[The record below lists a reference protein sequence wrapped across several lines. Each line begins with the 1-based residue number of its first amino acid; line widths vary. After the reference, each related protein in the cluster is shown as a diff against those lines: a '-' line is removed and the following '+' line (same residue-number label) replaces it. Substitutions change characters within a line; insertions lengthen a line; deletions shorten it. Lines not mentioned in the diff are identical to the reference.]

1 MDQIFSPKLDQSIM
15 TVLQQC
21 PQCKNFRATHL
32 HTLLDPITQRHPFE
46 LLVADYLSLPKG
58 KGGYHT
64 VLLILDTFS
73 QYVWGYKLK
82 VHGTGQTTV
91 DGLKSIRQMFKA
103 PETFM
108 TDGGT
113 HFNNGDVRV
122 WCEANGTSHQV
133 VAAYA
138 PWVNGLV
145 ENANGKLLGQ
155 LKHLCSP
162 ELGED
167 EYQEV
172 QPGDIT
178 NAWPDHFD
186 VAIRHLNERI
196 IPAFQFSP
204 KELLL
209 RFIVNTTCTHTDT
222 AIQEP
227 SPQDAD
233 VHLTYVEQ
241 QCLDAMDLTAVHT
254 IKRKLKFDQRVILSR
269 TGEVAFDEGQL
280 VQVYDNAADMM
291 FATSKKL
298 LPRWSAP
305 WRVVSRTGNSYQLEM
320 LEGFPMN
327 GMVHARRLRWFLL
340 RDGTVLAQLEEDRGA
355 AQQEGEMD
363 GTTDKNGQEEEQEG
377 EEVGDEQ
384 E

>member
-1 MDQIFSPKLDQSIM
+1 MDQIFSPKLDQSIV
-15 TVLQQC
+15 TALQQC
-21 PQCKNFRATHL
+21 PQCKNFGAMHL
-32 HTLLDPITQRHPFE
+32 HALLDPITRRHPFE

-64 VLLILDTFS
+64 VLLILDMFS

-82 VHGTGQTTV
+82 VHRMGWTTV
-91 DGLKSIRQMFKA
+91 DGLKSIQQTFKV

-108 TDGGT
+108 MDGGT
-113 HFNNGDVRV
+113 HFNNGDVRA

-145 ENANGKLLGQ
+145 ENANGKLLGR
-155 LKHLCSP
+155 LKRLCSP

-167 EYQEV
+167 KYQEA

-186 VAIRHLNERI
+186 VAIRHLNEHI

-209 RFIVNTTCTHTDT
+209 GFIVNTTCTHTDT

-227 SPQDAD
+227 SPQDVD
-233 VHLTYVEQ
+233 VHLAYVEQ
-241 QCLDAMDLTAVHT
+241 QRLDTMDLTAVHA
-254 IKRKLKFDQRVILSR
+254 IKRKLKFDRRVILSR
-269 TGEVAFDEGQL
+269 TGEVTFDKGQL
-280 VQVYDNAADMM
+280 VQVYDNAADMTL
-291 FATSKKL
+291 ATSKKL
-298 LPRWSAP
+298 LPWWSAP
-305 WRVVSRTGNSYQLEM
+305 RRVVSRTGNLYRLET

-327 GMVHARRLRWFLL
+327 GTVHTRRLRWFLP

-355 AQQEGEMD
+355 AQQEGEVD
-363 GTTDKNGQEEEQEG
+363 GTTDENGQEEE
-377 EEVGDEQ
+377 
-384 E
+384 

>member
-1 MDQIFSPKLDQSIM
+1 MKLKLMDQIYSPRLDQSVV

-21 PQCKNFRATHL
+21 PQCKNFGATHM
-32 HTLLDPITQRHPFE
+32 HALLDPITRHHPFE

-73 QYVWGYKLK
+73 QYMWGYKLK
-82 VHGTGQTTV
+82 THGTAWMTI
-91 DGLKSIRQMFKA
+91 DGLKSVRQAFKA

-108 TDGGT
+108 MEGGT
-113 HFNNGDVRV
+113 HFNNGDVQA
-122 WCEANGTSHQV
+122 WCEANRMSHQV
-133 VAAYA
+133 VAAYT
-138 PWVNGLV
+138 PWVNRLV

-155 LKHLCSP
+155 LKRLCSP

-186 VAIRHLNERI
+186 AAIRHLNECI

-209 RFIVNTTCTHTDT
+209 GFVVNTACTHTDT
-222 AIQEP
+222 VLQEL

-233 VHLTYVEQ
+233 VHLAYVEQ
-241 QCLDAMDLTAVHT
+241 QCLDTMDLTALHT
-254 IKRKLKFDQRVILSR
+254 IKRKLAFDRKVILLR
-269 TGEVAFDEGQL
+269 TGEVLFDDGQL
-280 VQVYDNAADMM
+280 MQVYDNATDMT

-298 LPRWSAP
+298 LPRWSVP
-305 WRVVSRTGNSYQLEM
+305 WRVIG
-320 LEGFPMN
+320 
-327 GMVHARRLRWFLL
+327 
-340 RDGTVLAQLEEDRGA
+340 
-355 AQQEGEMD
+355 
-363 GTTDKNGQEEEQEG
+363 
-377 EEVGDEQ
+377 
-384 E
+384 